1 MAKIQLTDDQ
11 RLAVEDRGGSLL
23 ISAAAGSGKTKV
35 LVERLFSYMERER
48 SHVDD
53 FLIITYTRAAAAE
66 LRSRIAAELSRRVA
80 EDPGNTHLRRQLF
93 RVYQA
98 DIKTVDAFCASVLR
112 ENIHLLSGD
121 GKSSLTPDFRVLD
134 EPESL
139 LLKRRVLADVLED
152 FYVSLEKEDGEA
164 LLLAETLGSGR
175 DDRALEALVLEL
187 HAKIQSHVHPL
198 QWLEEARKS
207 WEDLPQKLVDSPY
220 GRTVMEDTVR
230 RAEFW
235 AAQLERTIEELQ
247 QCLPVYQAYADRFAE
262 MASQLREYAVAAPE
276 GWQAMSRIKPAFR
289 RVGTVRGEEN
299 AFWKERAKA
308 LRDQCKKEV
317 DKLAAVYERSEEEHL
332 EDLRQMAPAMLGL
345 IRLTA
350 DFTRAYQKE
359 KLRRNVMDFS
369 DQEHYAIEILT
380 DQNGEPTPL
389 ARQISGRYRE
399 IMVDEYQDTNEVQN
413 SIFRAISREEQ
424 NLFTVGDVKQSIYR
438 FRLADPTIFLRKYL
452 AYVPAREAQEGQPRK
467 VVLSRNFRSRQTVL
481 DCANFVFANI
491 MSQQMGEMDYGE
503 EEQLRFGAEYY
514 PAVECEQTEFHLI
527 NVNDT
532 EDEQFDRE
540 AAEAGFVARRIRRLL
555 DEKFPVMGED
565 GTMRPI
571 RPEDIA
577 ILMRSPRAR
586 QKSFTQALA
595 KENILCSASEGE
607 DPFST
612 MEIAVIFSLLQI
624 IDNPLQDVP
633 LISVLRSPLFSFS
646 PDRLAQIRMVRP
658 DGSFA
663 EALRADLS
671 EDARRFM
678 DSLDE
683 LRVLSREL
691 PVDRLVWEIYSRLHV
706 PAIFGAMHGGR
717 KRRENL
723 EAFYAY
729 AGQMAA
735 MGKKSVF
742 DFVTHLRRLL
752 ENDKPPLLHTSSSA
766 GGVQLMSIHKSKG
779 LEFPVVILADMNRRF
794 NTADLNK
801 PVLVHPQMGLG
812 TERVDLQRR
821 IRYDTLSKS
830 ALQMQLQRESKAEEM
845 RVLYVAMTRAKE
857 KLIVVDCMK
866 RGEKRIRDLI
876 ALADLPVPPEAASG
890 VNCPGEWLL
899 LTLLATEQGSVIHQ
913 WAASRPHTLH
923 YALGNWKIS
932 FWQNP
937 DAEEEEETAVPEN
950 MEPNISQLPD
960 FTLWDAAYPHQSAVA
975 APTKVTATQL
985 KGREL
990 DDEIAEGTI
999 TGRKNLVSLDTP
1011 RFLQEDAGLSAA
1023 EKGTA
1028 MHLAMQYLPFT
1039 TSADPEA
1046 VAGVIDELRQKRLLT
1061 PQQAEAVD
1069 CQKLA
1074 AFLTSPLA
1082 DRIRAAKKVWREYRF
1097 HLLVSAAWVDPRLA
1111 AEEEMMLQ
1119 GVVDCCFET
1128 EEGLVVVDFK
1138 TDRIR
1143 PGQETERAE
1152 TYRAQLEAYAHALS
1166 QVLEKPV
1173 RHKILY
1179 FFATNSEISL
1189 K

>member
-23 ISAAAGSGKTKV
+23 VSAAAGSGKTKV

-48 SHVDD
+48 CHVDD

-112 ENIHLLSGD
+112 ENIHLLAGD

-139 LLKRRVLADVLED
+139 LLKRRVLADVLEK
-152 FYVSLEKEDGEA
+152 FYVFLENEDEEA
-164 LLLAETLGSGR
+164 LLLAETLGAGR
-175 DDRALEALVLEL
+175 DDRALEALVLEV

-198 QWLEEARKS
+198 QWLDEARKS
-207 WEDLPQKLVDSPY
+207 WENLPQKLADSPY
-220 GRTVMEDTVR
+220 GRAVMEDTVR

-235 AAQLERTIEELQ
+235 AAQLEKSMEDLR

-262 MASQLREYAVAAPE
+262 MASQLRGYAVAAEE
-276 GWQAMSRIKPAFR
+276 GWQAMSCVKPAFR

-299 AFWKERAKA
+299 AFWKDRAKA

-350 DFTRAYQKE
+350 EFTRAYQKE

-380 DQNGEPTPL
+380 DPCGRPTPL

-438 FRLADPTIFLRKYL
+438 FRLADPTIFLRKYV
-452 AYVPAREAQEGQPRK
+452 AYMPACEAQDGQPRK
-467 VVLSRNFRSRQTVL
+467 VVLSRNFRSRRTVL

-491 MSQQMGEMDYGE
+491 MSQQMGEMAYGE
-503 EEQLRFGAEYY
+503 EEKLYFGAEYY
-514 PAVECEQTEFHLI
+514 PAAEHEQTEFHLI
-527 NVNDT
+527 NVSDT

-540 AAEAGFVARRIRRLL
+540 ATEARFVARRIRRLL
-555 DEKFPVMGED
+555 DEQFPVMGEN
-565 GTMRPI
+565 GTMRPV

-607 DPFST
+607 NPFST

-658 DGSFA
+658 EGAFA
-663 EALRADLS
+663 EALRADPS
-671 EDARRFM
+671 EDARRFIAA
-678 DSLDE
+678 LDE
-683 LRVLSREL
+683 LRLLSREL

-706 PAIFGAMHGGR
+706 PAVFGAMHGGR

-723 EAFYAY
+723 DAFYAY
-729 AGQMAA
+729 AGQMAG

-830 ALQMQLQRESKAEEM
+830 ALQLQLQRESKAEEM

-876 ALADLPVPPEAASG
+876 ALADLPVPPEAVRG

-899 LTLLATEQGSVIHQ
+899 LTLLATEQGSAIHH
-913 WAASRPHTLH
+913 WAASRPHVLH
-923 YALGNWKIS
+923 CAIGNWQVS
-932 FWQNP
+932 FWENP
-937 DAEEEEETAVPEN
+937 DVEAEETPLPEKKAV
-950 MEPNISQLPD
+950 SAAVLPD
-960 FTLWDAAYPHQSAVA
+960 VALWESAYPYQSVTA

-990 DDEIAEGTI
+990 DDEIAEGTVA
-999 TGRKNLVSLDTP
+999 GRMNLVSLDVP
-1011 RFLQEDAGLSAA
+1011 RFLQEDVGLNAA
-1023 EKGTA
+1023 ERGTA

-1046 VAGVIDELRQKRLLT
+1046 VAGVMEELRQKRLLT

-1069 CQKLA
+1069 CRKLA
-1074 AFLTSPLA
+1074 DFLASPLA
-1082 DRIRAAKKVWREYRF
+1082 ERIRAAQKVWREYRF

-1111 AEEEMMLQ
+1111 PEEEVMLQ

-1143 PGQETERAE
+1143 PGQEAERAE

-1173 RHKILY
+1173 SHKILY
-1179 FFATNSEISL
+1179 FFATNNEISL